1 MIDGV
6 TILKQYDFTLSTSLI
21 IILSILTGIFFF
33 FLIKMFWFD
42 MKPEANLIP
51 LIWGVIIGLLAAF
64 YLKSDD
70 SSPCRYDVLIDNSVS
85 VNELYKDYEILKVE
99 GKIYTITLREK

>member
-42 MKPEANLIP
+42 MKPETNLIP

>member
-70 SSPCRYDVLIDNSVS
+70 FSPCRYDVLIDNSVS
-85 VNELYKDYEILKVE
+85 VNELYKDYKILKVE

>member
-70 SSPCRYDVLIDNSVS
+70 SSPCRYDILIDNSVS
-85 VNELYKDYEILKVE
+85 VNELYKDYKILKVE

>member
-1 MIDGV
+1 M
-6 TILKQYDFTLSTSLI
+6 STSLI

-85 VNELYKDYEILKVE
+85 VNELYKDYKILKVE

>member
-6 TILKQYDFTLSTSLI
+6 TILKQYDFALGTNLI

-33 FLIKMFWFD
+33 FLIKGFWFD
-42 MKPEANLIP
+42 KAPEANLIP
-51 LIWGVIIGLLAAF
+51 LIWGVTIGLLAAF
-64 YLKSDD
+64 YLSSDD
-70 SSPCRYDVLIDNSVS
+70 SSPCRYDVIIDDSVS
-85 VNELYKDYEILKVE
+85 VNELYKDYKILKVE

>member
-85 VNELYKDYEILKVE
+85 VNELYKDYKILKVE

>member
-6 TILKQYDFTLSTSLI
+6 TILKQYDFTLNTSLI

-33 FLIKMFWFD
+33 LLVKMFWFD

-51 LIWGVIIGLLAAF
+51 LIWGVTIGLLAAF

>member
-6 TILKQYDFTLSTSLI
+6 TILKQYDFTLSISLI

-33 FLIKMFWFD
+33 LLVKMLWFD

-51 LIWGVIIGLLAAF
+51 LIWGVTIGLLAAF